1 MKNPATNAAEVPRP
15 DYLGGGTWKL
25 NGLKP
30 VTAIFGKNGS
40 GKSKLLRQWRDIAPQ
55 SSHYVVP
62 ERAGEIDYQANFLL
76 PQLDAETRRGEAQR
90 NFAGEYRRQVVARI
104 QAYFS
109 ARGDIRGGALPTD
122 PEELERLIAPL
133 LPDFTLRLSGTKAPP
148 YELRRVADG
157 SSVGNIDQ
165 LSSGETQILTLAL
178 DILTIVGI
186 WDIQD
191 TTPRL
196 LLVDEPDAHIHPDL
210 QVRFADFLVNVA
222 ERFDLQVVIATH
234 STTLLA
240 AIGQFA
246 KQHAGVV
253 YLDRISPNLK
263 VEEFSA
269 VLRELS
275 ACLGGH
281 ALMGPLFGSPLLLVE
296 GDDDYRIWSQVP
308 RYHVV
313 NLSVIPCGGD
323 EIKKYQRSL
332 ERVFAALREPGVGE
346 AGFALID
353 RDKGKPTPDAAN
365 PQDHIRYIQ
374 LECHES
380 ENLYLSDEV
389 LASLETDWPSAAA
402 KIASEATKFGQKA
415 DILSSAPSWNRKTCD
430 IKRAIE
436 EIATI
441 LDAKRVHWT
450 IRVAKTIGT
459 SRPTGQ
465 IGEFLGD
472 EVVNAIWGPASD
484 AAESEEATEQAVA

>member
-1 MKNPATNAAEVPRP
+1 MKDPAIATFEVPRP

-25 NGLKP
+25 EGLKP
-30 VTAIFGKNGS
+30 ITAIFGKNGS

-55 SSHYVVP
+55 TSHYVVP
-62 ERAGEIDYQANFLL
+62 ERAGEIDYQANYLMA
-76 PQLDAETRRGEAQR
+76 QLSAESRRGETQR

-109 ARGDIRGGALPTD
+109 ARGDTRGGDLPTD
-122 PEELERLIAPL
+122 PGELERLIAPL
-133 LPDFTLRLSGTKAPP
+133 LPDFTLTLSGTKAPP

-157 SSVGNIDQ
+157 SSVDNIDQ

-186 WDIQD
+186 WDIQK

-210 QVRFADFLVNVA
+210 QVRFADFLVGVA
-222 ERFDLQVVIATH
+222 ERFDLQIVVATH

-246 KQHAGVV
+246 KEHAGVV
-253 YLDRISPNLK
+253 YLDRISAHLK
-263 VEEFSA
+263 VEPFSA

-308 RYHVV
+308 RYHAV

-332 ERVFAALREPGVGE
+332 ERVFSALREPGVGE

-353 RDKGKPTPDAAN
+353 RDKGKPIPEAVN
-365 PQDHIRYIQ
+365 PQSHIRYIQ

-380 ENLYLSDEV
+380 ENLYLTDEV
-389 LASLETDWPSAAA
+389 LASLDTDWPTAAA
-402 KIASEATKFGQKA
+402 KIAGETASFGQKA
-415 DILSSAPSWNRKTCD
+415 DILSSAPSWDRKTCD
-430 IKRAIE
+430 IKKVIE
-436 EIATI
+436 EVATI
-441 LDAKRVHWT
+441 LDPKRVHWT
-450 IRVAKTIGT
+450 IRVAKAIGIG
-459 SRPTGQ
+459 RPTGQ
-465 IGEFLGD
+465 LAEFLGD
-472 EVVNAIWGPASD
+472 EVVSAIWGSAPLPTQG
-484 AAESEEATEQAVA
+484 EAPTEQAVA

>member
-1 MKNPATNAAEVPRP
+1 MEVPRP
-15 DYLGGGTWKL
+15 DYLGGGAWKL

-30 VTAIFGKNGS
+30 ITAIFGKNGS

-55 SSHYVVP
+55 TSHYVVP
-62 ERAGEIDYQANFLL
+62 ERAGEIDYQANYLL
-76 PQLDAETRRGEAQR
+76 GQLSADTRRNEAQR

-109 ARGDIRGGALPTD
+109 ARGDTRGGPLPTN
-122 PEELERLIAPL
+122 PEELEQLIAPL
-133 LPDFTLRLSGTKAPP
+133 LPDFTLTLSGTKAPP
-148 YELRRVADG
+148 YELQRTEDG
-157 SSVGNIDQ
+157 SSVDSIDQ
-165 LSSGETQILTLAL
+165 LSSGETQVLTLAL

-186 WDIQD
+186 WDIQK

-210 QVRFADFLVNVA
+210 QVRFADFLVSVG
-222 ERFDLQVVIATH
+222 ERFNLQIVVATH

-246 KQHAGVV
+246 RENAGVV
-253 YLDRISPNLK
+253 YLDRITADLK
-263 VEEFSA
+263 VEPFSA

-332 ERVFAALREPGVGE
+332 EKVLAALREPGIGQ

-353 RDKGKPTPDAAN
+353 RDKGKPIADAAN
-365 PQDHIRYIQ
+365 PQDHVRFIQ
-374 LECHES
+374 LACHES
-380 ENLYLSDEV
+380 ENLYLADEV
-389 LASLETDWPSAAA
+389 LGALDTDWPSASA
-402 KIASEATKFGQKA
+402 KIASEADKFGQKA
-415 DILSSAPSWNRKTCD
+415 DILRTAPTWDRKTSD
-430 IKRAIE
+430 IKKVIE

-441 LDAKRVHWT
+441 LDPKRVHWT
-450 IRVAKTIGT
+450 IRVAKAIGVG
-459 SRPTGQ
+459 RPAGQ
-465 IGEFLGD
+465 LAEFLGG
-472 EVVNAIWGPASD
+472 EVLDAIWGPAG
-484 AAESEEATEQAVA
+484 T